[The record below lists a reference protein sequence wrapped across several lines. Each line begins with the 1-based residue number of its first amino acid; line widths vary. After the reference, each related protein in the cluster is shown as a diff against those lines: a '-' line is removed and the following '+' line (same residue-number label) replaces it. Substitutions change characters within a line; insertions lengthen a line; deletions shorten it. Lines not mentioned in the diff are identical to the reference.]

1 MLETKPR
8 KLINLGEVW
17 QLGDHRIICGDA
29 TDPEIIKKVIGGV
42 LSEKFCAIP
51 HTAWPTWKTRHIS
64 KKQLVP
70 ICRSPS

>member
-29 TDPEIIKKVIGGV
+29 TDPEIIKKVIKGGHYQGNFV
-42 LSEKFCAIP
+42 
-51 HTAWPTWKTRHIS
+51 
-64 KKQLVP
+64 
-70 ICRSPS
+70 RSPIRRGLRGKQGTFQRNN